1 VSGPTPKTYVFET
14 FLIAVALIIAMVFF
28 LKSQWGH

>member
-1 VSGPTPKTYVFET
+1 MPKSYALET
-14 FLIAVALIIAMVFF
+14 IVISRVIVIAMVFF

>member
-1 VSGPTPKTYVFET
+1 MPKSYALET
-14 FLIAVALIIAMVFF
+14 IVISLVIVIAMVFF

>member
-1 VSGPTPKTYVFET
+1 MPKSYALET
-14 FLIAVALIIAMVFF
+14 IIISLAIVIAMVFF

>member
-1 VSGPTPKTYVFET
+1 MPKSYMFET
-14 FLIAVALIIAMVFF
+14 FLISVAIIVAMVFF